1 MYTALTGSCK
11 LLYLVTLKH
20 IHEDWKYL
28 ESDAMLTGSEE
39 FFLIKCPSKIS
50 NITHTFA
57 VAYSSDVTGITVN
70 W

>member
-1 MYTALTGSCK
+1 MALTGSCK
-11 LLYLVTLKH
+11 LLYLVTLMH

-39 FFLIKCPSKIS
+39 KFLMKCPCKVSI
-50 NITHTFA
+50 ITHTLVVVF
-57 VAYSSDVTGITVN
+57 SSDATSIVVN

>member
-1 MYTALTGSCK
+1 MALTGSCT

-39 FFLIKCPSKIS
+39 IFLMKYLCKVSI
-50 NITHTFA
+50 ITHTF
-57 VAYSSDVTGITVN
+57 VVVFSSDVTSITVN
-70 W
+70 K